1 MNSDWLPS
9 DPVSHDLSPEQCF
22 RAVRTVARHAAD
34 AEELATMLDMLG
46 LAPEQGRI
54 PPPASA
60 EARPASHSGDLQ
72 RLANPFLPI
81 TNSRIHRRKPRV
93 TAVS

>member
-1 MNSDWLPS
+1 MNSDWLPP
-9 DPVSHDLSPEQCF
+9 DPVPHDLTPEQCF

-46 LAPEQGRI
+46 LAAEQGRI
-54 PPPASA
+54 PPPASTD
-60 EARPASHSGDLQ
+60 ARPAPHAADLQ